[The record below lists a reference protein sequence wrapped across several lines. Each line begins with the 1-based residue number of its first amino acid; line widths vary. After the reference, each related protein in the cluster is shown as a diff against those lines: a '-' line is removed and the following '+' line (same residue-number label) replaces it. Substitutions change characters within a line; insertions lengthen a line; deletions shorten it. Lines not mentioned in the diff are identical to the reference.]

1 MTTVSEGTEANRPSQ
16 LPRHPE
22 GDGQDDDVPALDGVG
37 EIRRAGPGL
46 QHLRPDGLGAAG
58 VGHLDVVTGRT
69 ELGGEVPADGTGSY
83 DSNFHDL
90 SLERLRRP

>member
-1 MTTVSEGTEANRPSQ
+1 MAMR
-16 LPRHPE
+16 PRHPE

-37 EIRRAGPGL
+37 EVRRAGPGF

-58 VGHLDVVTGRT
+58 VGHLDVVTGRA
-69 ELGGEVPADGTGSY
+69 ELGSEVPADGASAY

-90 SLERLRRP
+90 SFGWLHCP